1 MNKFCGAL
9 LIVFVVVGLN
19 AQDVELP
26 SDYRQHNLTEY
37 NSSLLNPAYA
47 LNKNNPSSLAFWS
60 RWQWQTFDGDPTT
73 LFFNYSHSLSELST
87 AGVGFFQ
94 HNTEIFINTG
104 LSINYAYNI
113 ELSERVSLGVGV
125 NILGFQQKLADQRFF
140 TPNPIQTE
148 ITNDFIVQLA
158 PGINFRYDSFSLG
171 LSSENLM
178 DYNISTNERNTSSD
192 GRMFLALASYDFP
205 IGILNS
211 DDNSVLRPAIY
222 YKSIPGFDAQL
233 GLTTLLS
240 TNKFWAQLGFNS
252 FYGVSGGVGGRF
264 FKRFSIGALVEVG
277 ASSDISGTD
286 PTFELVTS
294 YKLGKLSDEERY
306 PTEELIVEEVT
317 EKELTRA
324 EKLAQREEEKER
336 ERLEKIQ
343 RQREK
348 DSIREALRLTDL
360 ALEESKMA
368 EKKRKDSIAQTNE
381 DKALAEVQALERQR
395 KIDSTNAAN
404 KAKEAALALE
414 LQRERDSIAQVKLAE
429 AEALKQQEEN
439 ERLAQQKEEV
449 TPEKGER
456 YEEVTKQGSLE
467 PGYYLIAN
475 VFGTKRYF
483 DAFMA
488 DLQKKGLNPGSFYRD
503 VNKYNYVFLAKFNSI
518 SEARAA
524 RDSNFGGKYTEK
536 TWIFRVVGE

>member
-9 LIVFVVVGLN
+9 LIVFVVVGIK

-37 NSSLLNPAYA
+37 NSNLLNPAFS
-47 LNKNNPSSLAFWS
+47 LDRNNPSSIAFWS

-73 LFFNYSHSLSELST
+73 LFFNYSHKLNDLST
-87 AGVGFFQ
+87 AGLGFFQ
-94 HNTEIFINTG
+94 QNTEIFINTG
-104 LSINYAYNI
+104 IAVNYAYNI
-113 ELSERVSLGVGV
+113 QLSDRASLGVGI

-148 ITNDFIVQLA
+148 ITNDFIVQMA
-158 PGINFRYDSFSLG
+158 PGINVKIDKLSLG

-192 GRMFLALASYDFP
+192 GRIFLALASYDFP
-205 IGILNS
+205 VGILSS
-211 DDNSVLRPAIY
+211 DENSVFRPAIY
-222 YKSIPGFDAQL
+222 YKSIPGFDSQL
-233 GLTTLLS
+233 GISTLLS
-240 TNKFWAQLGFNS
+240 TSKFWGQLGYNS
-252 FYGVSGGVGGRF
+252 FYGISGGVGGRF
-264 FKRFSIGALVEVG
+264 FKRFSLGALVEFG
-277 ASSDISGTD
+277 LSNDISGTD
-286 PTFELVTS
+286 PSFEFVTS
-294 YKLGKLSDEERY
+294 YKLGPLKSEERY
-306 PTEELIVEEVT
+306 PQEELIVEEPV

-324 EKLAQREEEKER
+324 ERLAKREEEREQ
-336 ERLEKIQ
+336 ERLAKLELQ
-343 RQREK
+343 RQK
-348 DSIREALRLTDL
+348 DSIREATRL
-360 ALEESKMA
+360 ASIELEESKKEA
-368 EKKRKDSIAQTNE
+368 LRERDSIAQARKSE
-381 DKALAEVQALERQR
+381 ALAEAQALERQR
-395 KIDSTNAAN
+395 KQDSIDDVN
-404 KAKEAALALE
+404 KAKEEALALE
-414 LQRERDSIAQVKLAE
+414 LQQKQDSINQAKMAE
-429 AEALKQQEEN
+429 AE
-439 ERLAQQKEEV
+439 LAKKEVV

-456 YEEVTKQGSLE
+456 YEEVTKQGALE

-488 DLQKKGLNPGSFYRD
+488 DLQKKGLSPGSFYRET
-503 VNKYNYVFLAKFNSI
+503 NKYNYVFLARYDSI